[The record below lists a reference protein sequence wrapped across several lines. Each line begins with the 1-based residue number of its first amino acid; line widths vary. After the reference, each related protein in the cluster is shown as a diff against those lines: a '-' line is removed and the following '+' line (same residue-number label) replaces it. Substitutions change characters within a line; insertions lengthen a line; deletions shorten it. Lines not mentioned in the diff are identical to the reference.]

1 MSWVKSPTMAE
12 DPGRGSLFLKATVAF
27 IAVVFVGYVLKELR
41 AVFIPFAIALFLFFL
56 LDEGVHKLRQWR
68 IPKTLIMIGL
78 LAGIFV
84 FLYFCGLLLFTG
96 ASSFIDNFPAYSAK
110 ITRLIKGVLA
120 NLKLPLIDVK
130 HYINGIDWDNIFNP
144 AQITALVSG
153 TMGTFTSFIG
163 NLLLV
168 LLLLLFMLGERVP
181 MVARVAR
188 TLSPKRAKELL
199 AMASAIECRI
209 QHYLFIKT
217 LMSVATA
224 GMAALILLVGRVDF
238 IIFSA
243 LLVFLL
249 NYIPTFGSLLS
260 TAFPVLITFLK
271 YGFCLRLFLV
281 AASLMVMQFIMGN
294 VLEPQVMGKS
304 MNLSPIVILL
314 SLIFWGW
321 LWGVVG
327 MFLAVPITSA
337 IKIIFESFPA
347 LQPLAAA
354 MSGE

>member
-1 MSWVKSPTMAE
+1 LPTTTE
-12 DPGRGSLFLKATVAF
+12 TPEHGPLFLKVTVAF
-27 IAVVFVGYVLKELR
+27 IAVVFVGYALRELR
-41 AVFIPFAIALFLFFL
+41 TIFIPFFIALFFFFML
-56 LDEGVHKLRQWR
+56 SASVRKLQQKRV
-68 IPKTLIMIGL
+68 PKVLIMIGL
-78 LAGIFV
+78 LAIIFV
-84 FLYFCGLLLFTG
+84 CLYLCGLLLFTG
-96 ASSFIDNFPAYSAK
+96 ASSFIDNFPAYSTR

-120 NLKLPLIDVK
+120 NFELPLIDVK
-130 HYINGIDWDNIFNP
+130 KYMAGIDWDNIFNP

-153 TMGTFTSFIG
+153 TMGTFTSFLG

-181 MVARVAR
+181 MVSRVAH
-188 TLSPKRAKELL
+188 TLSPKRAEELL
-199 AMASAIECRI
+199 AMAAAIECRI
-209 QHYLFIKT
+209 QRYLFIKT

-249 NYIPTFGSLLS
+249 NFIPTFGSLLS
-260 TAFPVLITFLK
+260 TIFPVLITFLK
-271 YGFCLRLFLV
+271 YGFCLRLVLV
-281 AASLMVMQFIMGN
+281 TASLMVMQFVMGN
-294 VLEPQVMGKS
+294 VLEPQVMGKR

-327 MFLAVPITSA
+327 MFLAVPITA
-337 IKIIFESFPA
+337 ALKIIFDSFPV
-347 LQPLAAA
+347 LKPLAAA

>member
-1 MSWVKSPTMAE
+1 MKTLADESE
-12 DPGRGSLFLKATVAF
+12 RRSLFLKVLLSL
-27 IAVVFVGYVLKELR
+27 IAAVFVGYVLKELR
-41 AVFIPFAIALFLFFL
+41 DIFIPFCIALFLYFL
-56 LDEGVHKLRQWR
+56 LNQVVRRLQQWR
-68 IPKTLIMIGL
+68 LPKTLVMIGM
-78 LAGIFV
+78 LAAIFV
-84 FLYFCGLLLFTG
+84 FLYLCGLLLFTG
-96 ASSFIDNFPAYSAK
+96 ASSFIDQFPAYSLK

-120 NLKLPLIDVK
+120 HLKLPLIDVRQ
-130 HYINGIDWDNIFNP
+130 YMAGIEWDNIFNP

-153 TMGTFTSFIG
+153 TMGTFASFVG

-168 LLLLLFMLGERVP
+168 VLLLMFMLGEKVP

-188 TLSPKRAKELL
+188 TLSPAQARELL
-199 AMASAIECRI
+199 AMVNAIEAKI

-217 LMSVATA
+217 LMSAATA

-260 TAFPVLITFLK
+260 TAFPALITFLR
-271 YGFCLRLFLV
+271 YGFCLRLVLV
-281 AASLMVMQFIMGN
+281 TAGLMVMQFVMGN

-304 MNLSPIVILL
+304 MNLSPIIILL

-327 MFLAVPITSA
+327 MFLAVPVTSA
-337 IKIIFESFPA
+337 CKLVFDSIPA
-347 LQPLAAA
+347 LKPVAAA